1 MRDGEGGCAYRRGM
15 DSGKTGKGNKI
26 MTNAEGQ
33 TSLAAQI
40 MNISMVIVGAG
51 FLGYIGLLLR
61 TTDRVFG
68 HLSLSDLWLMPLIAG
83 GLWNMLSL
91 EFNSR
96 ALQVAIHWWPLL
108 PLLAGGAVLLTM
120 KSNRRG
126 AAAPTSRTGGD
137 HGR

>member
-1 MRDGEGGCAYRRGM
+1 
-15 DSGKTGKGNKI
+15 

-51 FLGYIGLLLR
+51 FLGYIGLLLQ